1 MSNPQNNN
9 GKRIVR
15 TLSRTV
21 DNAVLLTLLV
31 CLMFATYALW
41 DTHQLLAAADAN
53 NYVTYKPTNEET
65 KSFEDFRAMN
75 NDVIGWLTIYDTT
88 IDYPV
93 MRSPNSNDDYLS
105 KNPEGDWEGSGSL
118 FLDHNNK
125 ADFSDFN
132 TIIFGHHMAGPAM
145 FGELDEFLNK
155 DFFDKHEYANLY
167 YSDGGL
173 ELVQNTNSNPGAIQ
187 QTGLHYEFTNYQGR
201 NHGVQ
206 IFAMIQA
213 DGHDSAIYSVPSTT
227 VEAKQ
232 ATLQKIADYAIQ
244 VRNLNTG
251 ETRQLGK
258 AGAAAP
264 TKTGSVDP
272 GFFGVTENDRIVLMS
287 TCSADITNGRYVLCG
302 KILDHEVPNPFPE
315 EEKEQRILGI
325 DVGKVLDTVLK
336 LPLWQWIIILI
347 LLILLLGL
355 LYFAER
361 ERLRRKKIRKLKKLE
376 EEEAQKAEQAKLES
390 QDTQKDK

>member
-1 MSNPQNNN
+1 MSSPRNN

-31 CLMFATYALW
+31 CLMFAAYALW
-41 DTHQLLAAADAN
+41 DTHQMLAAADAN
-53 NYVTYKPTNEET
+53 NYQTYKPSNEET
-65 KSFEDFRAMN
+65 KSFEEFRAMN
-75 NDVIGWLTIYDTT
+75 NDVIGWLTIYDST

-93 MRSPNSNDDYLS
+93 VRSPKSNDDYLS
-105 KNPEGDWEGSGSL
+105 KNPEGNWEGSGSL
-118 FLDHNNK
+118 FLDHHNK

-173 ELVQNTNSNPGAIQ
+173 ELVQDTNSNPGAIQ

-227 VEAKQ
+227 VEAKW

-287 TCSADITNGRYVLCG
+287 TCSADITNGRFVLCG

-315 EEKEQRILGI
+315 EKKEQRVLGI

-336 LPLWQWIIILI
+336 LSLWQW
-347 LLILLLGL
+347 LLILIVLIILLGI
-355 LYFAER
+355 LYWAER
-361 ERLRRKKIRKLKKLE
+361 RRLLKKKLRKLEKEKRLANE
-376 EEEAQKAEQAKLES
+376 NSTARP
-390 QDTQKDK
+390 QDHKED

>member
-1 MSNPQNNN
+1 MPNPRDNR
-9 GKRIVR
+9 KAIVR

-31 CLMFATYALW
+31 LLVFAAYALW
-41 DTHQLLAAADAN
+41 DTHQMLAAADAN
-53 NYVTYKPTNEET
+53 NYQTYKPTNEET

-145 FGELDEFLNK
+145 FGQLDEFLNK

-173 ELVQNTNSNPGAIQ
+173 ELVQDTNSNPGANQ

-287 TCSADITNGRYVLCG
+287 TCSADITNGRFVLVG
-302 KILDHEVPNPFPE
+302 KILDNEVPNPFPE

-325 DVGKVLDTVLK
+325 DVGKVLDTMLK

-347 LLILLLGL
+347 VLILLIGL
-355 LYFAER
+355 LYFSER
-361 ERLRRKKIRKLKKLE
+361 DRLRRKKIRKLKKLE
-376 EEEAQKAEQAKLES
+376 EEVQKAEQAN
-390 QDTQKDK
+390 KD

>member
-31 CLMFATYALW
+31 LLVFAAYALW
-41 DTHQLLAAADAN
+41 DTHQMLAAADSN
-53 NYVTYKPTNEET
+53 NYQTYKPTAEET

-145 FGELDEFLNK
+145 FGQLDEFLNK

-173 ELVQNTNSNPGAIQ
+173 ELVQDTNSNPGAIQ
-187 QTGLHYEFTNYQGR
+187 QNGLHYEFTNYQGR
-201 NHGVQ
+201 NHGIQ
-206 IFAMIQA
+206 FFAMIQA
-213 DGHDSAIYSVPSTT
+213 DGHDLAIYSVPSTT
-227 VEAKQ
+227 VEAKR

-251 ETRQLGK
+251 ETKQIGK

-264 TKTGSVDP
+264 TKTGNVDP
-272 GFFGVTENDRIVLMS
+272 SFFGVTENDRIVLMS
-287 TCSADITNGRYVLCG
+287 TCSADITNGRFVLCG
-302 KILDHEVPNPFPE
+302 KILDNEVPNPFPE
-315 EEKEQRILGI
+315 EEKEQRIFGI

-347 LLILLLGL
+347 ILILLIGL
-355 LYFAER
+355 LYFSER
-361 ERLRRKKIRKLKKLE
+361 DRLRRKKIRKLKKLE
-376 EEEAQKAEQAKLES
+376 EEQAEKE
-390 QDTQKDK
+390 TQETEMNE

>member
-1 MSNPQNNN
+1 MSSPRNN

-31 CLMFATYALW
+31 CLMFAAYALW

-53 NYVTYKPTNEET
+53 NYQTYKPTNEET

-93 MRSPNSNDDYLS
+93 VRSPKSNDDYLS
-105 KNPEGDWEGSGSL
+105 KNPEGNWEGSGSL
-118 FLDHNNK
+118 FLDHHNK

-167 YSDGGL
+167 YSD
-173 ELVQNTNSNPGAIQ
+173 
-187 QTGLHYEFTNYQGR
+187 TGLQMLQSTSGSGNSIQDMTYEFTSYQGR

-206 IFAMIQA
+206 FFAMIQA
-213 DGHDSAIYSVPSTT
+213 DGHDSAIYHVPSTT

-244 VRNLNTG
+244 VRNLQTG

-258 AGAAAP
+258 AGAAQP
-264 TKTGSVDP
+264 TKTGAVDP
-272 GFFGVTENDRIVLMS
+272 SFFGVTENDHIVLLS
-287 TCSADITNGRYVLCG
+287 TCSADITNGRFVLCG

-315 EEKEQRILGI
+315 EKKEQRVLGI

-336 LPLWQWIIILI
+336 LSLWQW
-347 LLILLLGL
+347 LLILIVLIILLGI
-355 LYFAER
+355 LYRAER
-361 ERLRRKKIRKLKKLE
+361 RRLLKKKLRKLEKEKRLANE
-376 EEEAQKAEQAKLES
+376 NSAARP
-390 QDTQKDK
+390 QDHEKGK

>member
-1 MSNPQNNN
+1 MSNPQNNS
-9 GKRIVR
+9 KKIVR

-31 CLMFATYALW
+31 CLMFAAYALW
-41 DTHQLLAAADAN
+41 DTHQMLAAADAN
-53 NYVTYKPTNEET
+53 NYQTYKPTNEET
-65 KSFEDFRAMN
+65 KSFEEFRAMN
-75 NDVIGWLTIYDTT
+75 NDVIGWLTIYDST

-93 MRSPNSNDDYLS
+93 VRSPKSNDDYLS

-118 FLDHNNK
+118 FIDHYNK

-155 DFFDKHEYANLY
+155 DYFDKHEYANLF
-167 YSDGGL
+167 YSETGL
-173 ELVQNTNSNPGAIQ
+173 DLVQTNSS
-187 QTGLHYEFTNYQGR
+187 TGLTYEFVDYQGR

-227 VEAKQ
+227 LEAKQ
-232 ATLQKIADYAIQ
+232 ATLQKIADYAVM
-244 VRNLNTG
+244 VRNLQTG

-258 AGAAAP
+258 AGAAQP
-264 TKTGSVDP
+264 TKTDWVDP

-287 TCSADITNGRYVLCG
+287 TCSADITNGRFVLCG

-315 EEKEQRILGI
+315 EEQEQRILGI
-325 DVGKVLDTVLK
+325 DVGKVLDTILK
-336 LPLWQWIIILI
+336 LPLWQWILLLIALI
-347 LLILLLGL
+347 LLIGL
-355 LYFAER
+355 LYYAER
-361 ERLRRKKIRKLKKLE
+361 YRLKKKKERKLRKLE
-376 EEEAQKAEQAKLES
+376 EQKAKEEQES
-390 QDTQKDK
+390 EMTD

>member
-31 CLMFATYALW
+31 LLVFAAYALW
-41 DTHQLLAAADAN
+41 DTHQLLAAANAN
-53 NYVTYKPTNEET
+53 NYQTYKPTNEET

-93 MRSPNSNDDYLS
+93 VRSPKSNDDYLS
-105 KNPEGDWEGSGSL
+105 KNPEGEWEGSGSL

-145 FGELDEFLNK
+145 FGQLDEFLNK

-173 ELVQNTNSNPGAIQ
+173 ELVQNTNSNPGAVQ
-187 QTGLHYEFTNYQGR
+187 QIELHYEFTNYQGR
-201 NHGVQ
+201 NHGIQ
-206 IFAMIQA
+206 FFAMIQA

-232 ATLQKIADYAIQ
+232 ATLQKIADYAVM
-244 VRNLNTG
+244 VRNLQTG

-272 GFFGVTENDRIVLMS
+272 SFFGVTENDRIVLMS
-287 TCSADITNGRYVLCG
+287 TCSADITNGRFVLCG
-302 KILDHEVPNPFPE
+302 KILDNEVPNPFPE

-336 LPLWQWIIILI
+336 LPLWQWILLLI
-347 LLILLLGL
+347 LLIILLGL
-355 LYFAER
+355 LYYAER
-361 ERLRRKKIRKLKKLE
+361 YRLKKKKERKLKK
-376 EEEAQKAEQAKLES
+376 QAEQEAKETEMN
-390 QDTQKDK
+390 D

>member
-1 MSNPQNNN
+1 MSNPQNNS
-9 GKRIVR
+9 KKIVR

-31 CLMFATYALW
+31 FLVFAAYALW

-53 NYVTYKPTNEET
+53 NYQTYKPSSEET

-75 NDVIGWLTIYDTT
+75 NDVIGWLTVYDST

-93 MRSPNSNDDYLS
+93 VRSPKSNDDYLS
-105 KNPEGDWEGSGSL
+105 KNPEGEWEGSGSL
-118 FLDHNNK
+118 FLDHDNK

-132 TIIFGHHMAGPAM
+132 TIIYGHHMAGPAM
-145 FGELDEFLNK
+145 FGEIDEFLNK
-155 DFFDKHEYANLY
+155 DYFEKHEYANLF
-167 YSDGGL
+167 YSETGL
-173 ELVQNTNSNPGAIQ
+173 ELVQNNGA
-187 QTGLHYEFTNYQGR
+187 TGLQYEFVNFQGR

-213 DGHDSAIYSVPSTT
+213 DGHDPAIYRVPATT
-227 VEAKQ
+227 LEAKQ
-232 ATLQKIADYAIQ
+232 ATLQKIADYAVM
-244 VRNLNTG
+244 VRNLQTG

-258 AGAAAP
+258 AGAAQP
-264 TKTGSVDP
+264 TKTGTVDP
-272 GFFGVTENDRIVLMS
+272 SFFGVTENDHIVLMS
-287 TCSADITNGRYVLCG
+287 TCSADITNGRFVLCG

-336 LPLWQWIIILI
+336 LPLWQWIL
-347 LLILLLGL
+347 LLIALVLLIGL
-355 LYFAER
+355 LYYAER
-361 ERLRRKKIRKLKKLE
+361 YRLKKKKERKLRKLE
-376 EEEAQKAEQAKLES
+376 ERKAKEEQES
-390 QDTQKDK
+390 EMTD

>member
-31 CLMFATYALW
+31 LLIFAAYALW
-41 DTHQLLAAADAN
+41 DTHQMLSAADAN
-53 NYVTYKPTNEET
+53 NYQTYKPTSEET
-65 KSFEDFRAMN
+65 KSFKDFRAMN

-93 MRSPNSNDDYLS
+93 LRSPNSNDDYLS

-118 FLDHNNK
+118 FLDHHNK

-145 FGELDEFLNK
+145 FGQLDEFLNK

-167 YSDGGL
+167 YSEGGL
-173 ELVQNTNSNPGAIQ
+173 QLVQSTPSNGTST
-187 QTGLHYEFTNYQGR
+187 TGLTYEFTNYQGR

-232 ATLQKIADYAIQ
+232 ATLQKIADYAVM

-251 ETRQLGK
+251 ETQQLGK

-272 GFFGVTENDRIVLMS
+272 NFFGVTENDRIVLMS
-287 TCSADITNGRYVLCG
+287 TCSADITNGRFVLCG
-302 KILDHEVPNPFPE
+302 KILDNEVPNPFPE

-347 LLILLLGL
+347 VLILLIGL
-355 LYFAER
+355 LYFSER
-361 ERLRRKKIRKLKKLE
+361 DRLRRKKIRKLKKLE
-376 EEEAQKAEQAKLES
+376 EEQAQNEAQETEMN
-390 QDTQKDK
+390 D

>member
-31 CLMFATYALW
+31 LLVFAAYALW
-41 DTHQLLAAADAN
+41 DTHQMLAAADAN
-53 NYVTYKPTNEET
+53 NYQTYKPTNEET

-93 MRSPNSNDDYLS
+93 LCSPNSNDDYLS

-145 FGELDEFLNK
+145 FGQLDEFLNK

-173 ELVQNTNSNPGAIQ
+173 ELVQDTNSNPGANQ

-287 TCSADITNGRYVLCG
+287 TCSADITNGRFVLVG
-302 KILDHEVPNPFPE
+302 KILDNEVPNPFPE

-325 DVGKVLDTVLK
+325 DVGKVLDTMLK

-347 LLILLLGL
+347 VLILLIGL
-355 LYFAER
+355 LYFSER
-361 ERLRRKKIRKLKKLE
+361 DRLRRKKIRKLKKLE
-376 EEEAQKAEQAKLES
+376 EEVQKAEQAN
-390 QDTQKDK
+390 KD

>member
-1 MSNPQNNN
+1 MSNPHNNS
-9 GKRIVR
+9 KKVVR

-31 CLMFATYALW
+31 CLMFAAYALW
-41 DTHQLLAAADAN
+41 DTHQMLAAADAN
-53 NYVTYKPTNEET
+53 NYQTYKPTNEET
-65 KSFEDFRAMN
+65 KGFEDFRAMN
-75 NDVIGWLTIYDTT
+75 NDVIGWLTIYDST

-93 MRSPNSNDDYLS
+93 VRSPKSNDDYLS

-155 DFFDKHEYANLY
+155 DYFDKHEYANLF
-167 YSDGGL
+167 YSETGL
-173 ELVQNTNSNPGAIQ
+173 ELVQANGT
-187 QTGLHYEFTNYQGR
+187 TGLQYEFVNYQGR

-258 AGAAAP
+258 AGAAQP
-264 TKTGSVDP
+264 TKTGTVDP
-272 GFFGVTENDRIVLMS
+272 SFFGVTENDHIVLMS
-287 TCSADITNGRYVLCG
+287 TCSADITNGRFVLCG
-302 KILDHEVPNPFPE
+302 KILDYEVPNPFPE
-315 EEKEQRILGI
+315 EEKEQKVLGI
-325 DVGKVLDTVLK
+325 DVGKVLDTILK
-336 LPLWQWIIILI
+336 LPLWQWIL
-347 LLILLLGL
+347 LLIALFLLIGL
-355 LYFAER
+355 LYYAER
-361 ERLRRKKIRKLKKLE
+361 YRLKKKKERKLKKLE
-376 EEEAQKAEQAKLES
+376 EQNAKEQQETEMN
-390 QDTQKDK
+390 D

>member
-1 MSNPQNNN
+1 MSYPRNN
-9 GKRIVR
+9 GKHIVR

-31 CLMFATYALW
+31 CLMFAAYALW
-41 DTHQLLAAADAN
+41 DTHQMLAAADAN
-53 NYVTYKPTNEET
+53 NYQTYKPTNEET

-93 MRSPNSNDDYLS
+93 LRSPNSNDDYLS
-105 KNPEGDWEGSGSL
+105 KNPEGEWEGSGSL
-118 FLDHNNK
+118 FLDHHNK
-125 ADFSDFN
+125 VDFSDFN

-145 FGELDEFLNK
+145 FGQLDEFLNK

-173 ELVQNTNSNPGAIQ
+173 ELVQDTNSNPGAIQ
-187 QTGLHYEFTNYQGR
+187 QTGLHYEFINYQGR
-201 NHGVQ
+201 NHGIQ
-206 IFAMIQA
+206 FFAMIQA
-213 DGHDSAIYSVPSTT
+213 DGHDSSIYSVPSTT

-264 TKTGSVDP
+264 TKIGSVAP
-272 GFFGVTENDRIVLMS
+272 SFFGVTENDRIVLMS
-287 TCSADITNGRYVLCG
+287 TCSADITNGRFVLCG
-302 KILDHEVPNPFPE
+302 KILDNEVPNPFPE

-347 LLILLLGL
+347 VLILLIGL
-355 LYFAER
+355 LYFSER
-361 ERLRRKKIRKLKKLE
+361 DRLRRKKIRKLKKLE
-376 EEEAQKAEQAKLES
+376 EEQKQNEMN
-390 QDTQKDK
+390 D

>member
-31 CLMFATYALW
+31 LLVFAAYALW
-41 DTHQLLAAADAN
+41 DTHQMLAAADAN
-53 NYVTYKPTNEET
+53 NYQTYKPSNEET

-93 MRSPNSNDDYLS
+93 VSSPKSNDDYLS
-105 KNPEGDWEGSGSL
+105 KNPEGEWEGSGSL

-145 FGELDEFLNK
+145 FGQLDEFLNK
-155 DFFDKHEYANLY
+155 DFFDKHEYANLF
-167 YSDGGL
+167 YSEGGL
-173 ELVQNTNSNPGAIQ
+173 ELVQDTNSNPGAVQ

-201 NHGVQ
+201 NHGIQ
-206 IFAMIQA
+206 FFAMIQA

-232 ATLQKIADYAIQ
+232 ATLQKIADYAVM
-244 VRNLNTG
+244 VRNLQTG

-272 GFFGVTENDRIVLMS
+272 SFFGVTENDRIVLMS
-287 TCSADITNGRYVLCG
+287 TCSADITNGRFVLCG
-302 KILDHEVPNPFPE
+302 KILDNEVPNPFPE

-347 LLILLLGL
+347 VLILLIGL
-355 LYFAER
+355 LYFSER
-361 ERLRRKKIRKLKKLE
+361 DRLRRKKIRKLKKLE
-376 EEEAQKAEQAKLES
+376 EEQAQNEAQETEMN
-390 QDTQKDK
+390 D